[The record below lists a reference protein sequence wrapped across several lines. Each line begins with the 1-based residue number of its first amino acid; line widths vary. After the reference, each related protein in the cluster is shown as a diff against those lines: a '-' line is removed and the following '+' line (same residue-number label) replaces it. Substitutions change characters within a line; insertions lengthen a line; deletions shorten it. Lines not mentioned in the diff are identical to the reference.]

1 MKFHIY
7 DSPHISLVVFMTP
20 LSLFKCLGDET
31 RLLIMVLIQNQ
42 GELCVGEL
50 VDVLALSQPKVSR
63 HLANLREC
71 QLLDVRKSGQW
82 VFYRVHDDLPKWANE
97 IVCQAVEASSEP
109 LAALVARLRLVDES
123 NRKVACC

>member
-7 DSPHISLVVFMTP
+7 DSPYIYLVLSMTP

-50 VDVLALSQPKVSR
+50 VDVLELSQPKVSR
-63 HLANLREC
+63 HLASLREC
-71 QLLDVRKSGQW
+71 QLLGVRKSGQW
-82 VFYRVHDDLPKWANE
+82 VFYRVHDELPSWANE
-97 IVCQAVEASSEP
+97 IVCQTVNASNET
-109 LAALVARLRLVDES
+109 LAALVQRLQLVDEPS
-123 NRKVACC
+123 RKTACC

>member
-1 MKFHIY
+1 MEFHIY
-7 DSPHISLVVFMTP
+7 DSAHMNAMVNMSP

-97 IVCQAVEASSEP
+97 IVCQAVEASAEP

>member
-1 MKFHIY
+1 MEFHIY
-7 DSPHISLVVFMTP
+7 DSPYIYLVLIMTP

-50 VDVLALSQPKVSR
+50 VDALELSQPKVSR
-63 HLANLREC
+63 HLASLREC

-82 VFYRVHDDLPKWANE
+82 VFYRVHDQLPQWANE
-97 IVCQAVEASSEP
+97 IVCQTVDASEDVIG
-109 LAALVARLRLVDES
+109 ALVQRLQLVDEP
-123 NRKVACC
+123 NRKRACC

>member
-1 MKFHIY
+1 MKYHIY
-7 DSPHISLVVFMTP
+7 DLAYIYLVLCMTP

-50 VDVLALSQPKVSR
+50 VDVLELSQPKVSR
-63 HLANLREC
+63 HLASLREC

-82 VFYRVHDDLPKWANE
+82 VFYRVHDELPSWANE
-97 IVCQAVEASSEP
+97 IVCQTVNASNET
-109 LAALVARLRLVDES
+109 LAALVQRLQLVDEP
-123 NRKVACC
+123 NRKTACC

>member
-7 DSPHISLVVFMTP
+7 DLAYIYLVLFMTP

-50 VDVLALSQPKVSR
+50 VDVLELSQPKVSR
-63 HLANLREC
+63 HLASLREC

-82 VFYRVHDDLPKWANE
+82 VFYRVHDELPSWANE
-97 IVCQAVEASSEP
+97 IVCQTVNASNET
-109 LAALVARLRLVDES
+109 LAALVQRLQLVDEP
-123 NRKVACC
+123 NRKTACC

>member
-7 DSPHISLVVFMTP
+7 DLAYVYLVLFMTP

-50 VDVLALSQPKVSR
+50 VDVLELSQPKVSR
-63 HLANLREC
+63 HLASLREC

-82 VFYRVHDDLPKWANE
+82 VFYRVHDELPSWANE
-97 IVCQAVEASSEP
+97 IVCQTVNASNET
-109 LAALVARLRLVDES
+109 LAALVQRLQLVDEP
-123 NRKVACC
+123 NRKTACC

>member
-7 DSPHISLVVFMTP
+7 DLAYIYLVVNMTP

-50 VDVLALSQPKVSR
+50 VDVLELSQPKVSR
-63 HLANLREC
+63 HLASLREC

-82 VFYRVHDDLPKWANE
+82 VFYRVHDELPSWANE
-97 IVCQAVEASSEP
+97 IVCQTVNASNET
-109 LAALVARLRLVDES
+109 LAALVQRLQLVDEP
-123 NRKVACC
+123 NRKTACC

>member
-1 MKFHIY
+1 MEFHIY
-7 DSPHISLVVFMTP
+7 DSAYVYLVLIMTP

-50 VDVLALSQPKVSR
+50 VDVLELSQPKVSR
-63 HLANLREC
+63 HLASLREC

-82 VFYRVHDDLPKWANE
+82 VFYRVHDELPSWANE
-97 IVCQAVEASSEP
+97 IVCQTVNASNET
-109 LAALVARLRLVDES
+109 LAALVQRLQLVDEP
-123 NRKVACC
+123 NRKTACC

>member
-1 MKFHIY
+1 MEFHIY
-7 DSPHISLVVFMTP
+7 DSAYVYLVLIMTP

-50 VDVLALSQPKVSR
+50 VDVLELSQPKVSR
-63 HLANLREC
+63 HLASLREC

-82 VFYRVHDDLPKWANE
+82 VFYRVHDELPSWANE
-97 IVCQAVEASSEP
+97 IVCQTVDASNET
-109 LAALVARLRLVDES
+109 LAALVQRLQLVDEPS
-123 NRKVACC
+123 RKTACC

>member
-1 MKFHIY
+1 MEFHIY
-7 DSPHISLVVFMTP
+7 DSAYVYLVLIMTP

-63 HLANLREC
+63 HLASLREC
-71 QLLDVRKSGQW
+71 KLLDVRKSGQW
-82 VFYRVHDDLPKWANE
+82 VFYRVHDELPSWANE
-97 IVCQAVEASSEP
+97 IVCQTVSASDET
-109 LAALVARLRLVDES
+109 LAALVQRLQLVDEP
-123 NRKVACC
+123 NRKTACC

>member
-1 MKFHIY
+1 
-7 DSPHISLVVFMTP
+7 MTP

-50 VDVLALSQPKVSR
+50 VDVLELSQPKVSR
-63 HLANLREC
+63 HLASLREC

-82 VFYRVHDDLPKWANE
+82 VFYRVHDELPSWANE
-97 IVCQAVEASSEP
+97 IVCQTVNASNET
-109 LAALVARLRLVDES
+109 LAALVQRLQLVDEP
-123 NRKVACC
+123 NRKTACC